1 MHSENDQDFKIMV
14 FEIDNNK
21 TAIAGDNKL
30 VTAAASRNQTPMPNK
45 RSMIYPSAS
54 LPSPSSSSSLIKR
67 GPLLQRRR
75 SSMSVDSTGCAG
87 PFAELAGGT
96 TAECAAVCCCCPC
109 GLAHLLYLTIYK
121 VPAGLC
127 RRALRRKR
135 SKKLIE
141 KGLLPPRTKRC
152 YCDFDDI
159 EIHMHSDMKSEE
171 EMSSEEDGEEE
182 EAMMKLEEEMWETFY
197 NAGFWRSPSQREQQ
211 PKILIIESPK
221 ASKVVKQL

>member
-1 MHSENDQDFKIMV
+1 MRSQTDQDFKIMF
-14 FEIDNNK
+14 FEIEK
-21 TAIAGDNKL
+21 TR
-30 VTAAASRNQTPMPNK
+30 AAAADPRTQTTMHNNK
-45 RSMIYPSAS
+45 RSMICSSPS
-54 LPSPSSSSSLIKR
+54 LPSPSSTTSLINHR
-67 GPLLQRRR
+67 GGSGGGPLLRRRR
-75 SSMSVDSTGCAG
+75 SVSGDANCCAAHFG
-87 PFAELAGGT
+87 ELAGGT

-135 SKKLIE
+135 SKKMIG

-159 EIHMHSDMKSEE
+159 EIHMTTPEE
-171 EMSSEEDGEEE
+171 EMSSSEEEEGGEEE

-197 NAGFWRSPSQREQQ
+197 NAGFWRSPSQREQ

-221 ASKVVKQL
+221 ASKKMF